1 MTYYR
6 FRFDFEIGNLV
17 KSPCRECE
25 RRSQEFPRCIDA
37 CELLERIHAL
47 LAQTR
52 SCSRQS

>member
-6 FRFDFEIGNLV
+6 FTFDFEIGNLV

-25 RRSQEFPRCIDA
+25 RRRREFPRCIDT

-52 SCSRQS
+52 SCTRGS